1 MKNQSLSLIVSLA
14 LLLPLAS
21 LPLGCGRKQ
30 APAAEAEARPAV
42 SALAVRV
49 QVATNRLFE
58 RRLTVQGTFEAK
70 RFANVA
76 ARVAGN
82 LDTVWVD
89 EGDGVEAGTTRL
101 FQIDP
106 VGLSNA
112 WTIAAQQLDVARAG
126 LQVAQ
131 AGTIKVRAEG
141 RKVALDYARYARL
154 HKDGKV
160 SDNEY
165 ETAETLNEQAMA
177 GIAVA
182 EAQAEL
188 AARQVGQAE
197 AALAIARKN
206 LEDSLTYA
214 PISGVVSKRQAEP
227 GEQMAIGRTVLVIVD
242 PSLIEAAAFLPAQYY
257 ADVIPGKT
265 TFHLELNGQSAETHE
280 IHYRS
285 PTINPVLRT
294 FEIKGIVNSQ
304 AFTAVP
310 GSMAT
315 LTIVFE
321 SRMGLGVPPASVL
334 YRNGNA
340 VVFVIRDG
348 KASQTIVT
356 TGFQNGAWTEIV
368 SGIQPGDEVV
378 TEGQTLLRDGQ
389 AVERL

>member
-1 MKNQSLSLIVSLA
+1 
-14 LLLPLAS
+14 
-21 LPLGCGRKQ
+21 
-30 APAAEAEARPAV
+30 
-42 SALAVRV
+42 
-49 QVATNRLFE
+49 
-58 RRLTVQGTFEAK
+58 
-70 RFANVA
+70 
-76 ARVAGN
+76 
-82 LDTVWVD
+82 
-89 EGDGVEAGTTRL
+89 
-101 FQIDP
+101 
-106 VGLSNA
+106 
-112 WTIAAQQLDVARAG
+112 
-126 LQVAQ
+126 
-131 AGTIKVRAEG
+131 
-141 RKVALDYARYARL
+141 
-154 HKDGKV
+154 
-160 SDNEY
+160 
-165 ETAETLNEQAMA
+165 
-177 GIAVA
+177 
-182 EAQAEL
+182 
-188 AARQVGQAE
+188 
-197 AALAIARKN
+197 
-206 LEDSLTYA
+206 
-214 PISGVVSKRQAEP
+214 
-227 GEQMAIGRTVLVIVD
+227 MAIGRTVLVIVD